1 MSGLAFRLAE
11 ASDAALVRAVS
22 AEAYI
27 PAYRVAIGVVPKPAL
42 EDYGERIARK
52 EVWLAETEGAA
63 AGVVV
68 LEPRADHWLV
78 HSLAVRPRYQRR
90 GFGKA
95 LLGFAETLAGE
106 MGVPELRLHTNWRM
120 ERNLALYRAC
130 GFVDTGTR
138 AHPSRA
144 GEMLVDMA
152 KAARPAA
159 ERGVARKPQFRP
171 RLD

>member
-11 ASDAALVRAVS
+11 ARDAALVRAIS

-27 PAYRVAIGVVPKPAL
+27 PAYRAAIGAVPKPAF
-42 EDYGERIARK
+42 EDYRERIARR
-52 EVWLAETEGAA
+52 EVWVAETEGAA

-78 HSLAVRPRYQRR
+78 YSLAVRPRYQRR

-106 MGVPELRLHTNWRM
+106 TGVPELRLYTNRRM
-120 ERNLALYRAC
+120 ERNLALYRDS
-130 GFVDTGTR
+130 GFVETGTR
-138 AHPSRA
+138 PHPSRA
-144 GEMLVDMA
+144 GEVLVDMA
-152 KAARPAA
+152 KPVPPAA
-159 ERGVARKPQFRP
+159 ESVARKSQFRP
-171 RLD
+171 GFD